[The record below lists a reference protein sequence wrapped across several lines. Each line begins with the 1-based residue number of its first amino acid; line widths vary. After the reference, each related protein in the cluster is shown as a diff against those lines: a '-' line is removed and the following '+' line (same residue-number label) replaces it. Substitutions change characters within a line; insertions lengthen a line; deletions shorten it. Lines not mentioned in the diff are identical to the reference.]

1 MQERRQQPNESPS
14 RRVATP
20 HLRRIITEFY
30 RTTLD
35 EYERAGYPFGITVEA
50 MLIWFEYG
58 QETRLN

>member
-1 MQERRQQPNESPS
+1 MKNPNQQENESRS
-14 RRVATP
+14 RRVSTP
-20 HLRRIITEFY
+20 QLRRIITEFY

-35 EYERAGYPFGITVEA
+35 EYEKAGYPFGVTVEA